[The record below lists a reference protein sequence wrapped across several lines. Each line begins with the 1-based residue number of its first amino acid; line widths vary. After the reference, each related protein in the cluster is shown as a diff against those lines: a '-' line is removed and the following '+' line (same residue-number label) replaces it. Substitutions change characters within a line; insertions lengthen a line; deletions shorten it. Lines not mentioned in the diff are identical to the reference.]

1 MPGDKI
7 IGYITQGKGITVHQK
22 NCINIINEEEKER
35 LIAVSWGDAEE
46 LYPVN
51 IQIDS
56 WDRVGLLRDISNVL
70 AEDGVNISDFKMAER
85 DSIRSMYV
93 TMQINSVAQLN
104 KIMSKIQSVGS
115 VMAVFRKGD
124 RNAS

>member
-1 MPGDKI
+1 MQRPK
-7 IGYITQGKGITVHQK
+7 KGWKFDPSLMT
-22 NCINIINEEEKER
+22 NEEEKER
-35 LIAVSWGDAEE
+35 LISVSWGDVEE

-51 IQIDS
+51 IQVDS
-56 WDRVGLLRDISNVL
+56 WDRVGLLRDISHVL
-70 AEDGVNISDFKMAER
+70 AEEGANITDFKMTER

-93 TMQINSVAQLN
+93 TMQIKSVAQLN

-124 RNAS
+124 GNAG